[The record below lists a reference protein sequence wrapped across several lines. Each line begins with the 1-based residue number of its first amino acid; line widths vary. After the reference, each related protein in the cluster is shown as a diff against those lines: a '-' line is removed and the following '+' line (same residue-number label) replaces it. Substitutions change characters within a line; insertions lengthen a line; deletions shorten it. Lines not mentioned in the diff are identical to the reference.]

1 MGFARLGLHAVCRT
15 LRQRM
20 QWRGERYARSRARA
34 NLTTRFTMPES
45 SASVQSTP
53 AGQPAQPEAP
63 SVLDKILD
71 EHDEPDA
78 DDAEQEDSQ
87 SEADDKQLNS
97 LLKKAET
104 AFARGNKG
112 LLLSRVECGKWCHA
126 IYAFRLERKNRDR
139 GFTSQLIFN
148 RLAVHADSKRECDG
162 SELA

>member
-20 QWRGERYARSRARA
+20 QWRGERLTRSRARA
-34 NLTTRFTMPES
+34 NLTKRFTMPES

-71 EHDEPDA
+71 EHEEPDA
-78 DDAEQEDSQ
+78 VQADTEEDSP
-87 SEADDKQLNS
+87 SEADDKQLNA

-112 LLLSRVECGKWCHA
+112 LLLSRVECGKWC
-126 IYAFRLERKNRDR
+126 
-139 GFTSQLIFN
+139 
-148 RLAVHADSKRECDG
+148 
-162 SELA
+162 